1 MDFSKFKT
9 SDWLMVGGG
18 AAMLILG
25 FVLPWSTV
33 SAFGASSSGD
43 SPFNYLFTGGI
54 AWILVVAVGVLA
66 FLRATGKL
74 PEPQPWSL
82 IFLGAT
88 GLAVVLMLLRLIL
101 GGRDLGF
108 GVDADRGIGMY
119 GGFVWAAVA
128 AAGAF
133 LNFQA
138 GGGELSDLTDM
149 NKVKSAFDKPDTS
162 TTPPPPPPP
171 AQ

>member
-1 MDFSKFKT
+1 VSNFKT

-25 FVLPWSTV
+25 FALPWSSV
-33 SAFGASSSGD
+33 SAFGASSTGD
-43 SPFNYLFTGGI
+43 NPFNYFITGGI
-54 AWILVVAVGVLA
+54 AWILVVGVGALA
-66 FLRATGKL
+66 LANALGKL
-74 PEPQPWSL
+74 PATQPWGI
-82 IFLGAT
+82 IFLAMAGIAT
-88 GLAVVLMLLRLIL
+88 LLMLLQVIL

-108 GVDADRGIGMY
+108 GVDADRGIGMF
-119 GGFVWAAVA
+119 GALIWSAVA

-133 LNFQA
+133 MNFQA

-149 NKVKSAFDKPDTS
+149 NKLKDAFDGDDS
-162 TTPPPPPPP
+162 TPPPPPP